1 LTSPEPTDYA
11 PSDFFPI
18 FDMAMKRMNTNQT
31 LTGDTTGL
39 DYIYY
44 IASQVSGDTQYDAQ
58 MLLRQLIAV
67 PVGIFNDPTYIGS
80 YPSGNLNT
88 SGALAVPAY
97 RVYAYSLTS

>member
-1 LTSPEPTDYA
+1 MTSPEPTDYG

-18 FDMAMKRMNTNQT
+18 FDMAMNTDYN

-44 IASQVSGDTQYDAQ
+44 VAGQGSADTQYDAQ
-58 MLLRQLIAV
+58 MLLRQFIAV
-67 PVGIFNDPTYIGS
+67 PVGIFNNPTFSGT

-88 SGALAVPAY
+88 TGALAVPAY
-97 RVYAYSLTS
+97 RVYAHSLTS